1 MFFVHDKRRLKR
13 LSAIPSQDEFVFAAR
28 KSMDELERLIQA
40 DRNAPS
46 LHIDEGWDETSQIN
60 DAKSRS

>member
-1 MFFVHDKRRLKR
+1 MFFVHDKRMLKR
-13 LSAIPSQDEFVFAAR
+13 LSAIRSQDEFVFVVR
-28 KSMDELERLIQA
+28 ESMDELERLIQA

-46 LHIDEGWDETSQIN
+46 LHIDEGGDETSQIN